1 MKKLMLALALVTM
14 AAGVT
19 GCCGSSKEKASA
31 SSYCRMN
38 KADDACKN
46 CCLSQRATSSA
57 VSNGACKCY

>member
-14 AAGVT
+14 APAAT
-19 GCCGSSKEKASA
+19 GCCSSKEKASA

-46 CCLSQRATSSA
+46 CCLSQRATSSS